1 MASPVTSSLQPESI
15 RWPREDTQT
24 TCQAGQRWQGVKTP
38 VNSLHTMMNLSEDKY
53 LSFLAPTGGTS
64 EATFTK
70 SFYSG
75 TEPQLLTTHT
85 PCHDFLL
92 LLSFSS
98 KPKGAGGWGGN
109 DGVRNTLNY
118 SRLCLCSKVIICNFN
133 YLRVI
138 RKGLSILKYPLGV
151 RGRRTTQPN
160 R

>member
-1 MASPVTSSLQPESI
+1 MVLVSDSLETQNSGALGWPPTVTSSLQPESI

-70 SFYSG
+70 SVYSG
-75 TEPQLLTTHT
+75 TEPQVLTTHT

-92 LLSFSS
+92 LLSFPVSVLHS
-98 KPKGAGGWGGN
+98 LTSPSQGLFPPKL
-109 DGVRNTLNY
+109 VP
-118 SRLCLCSKVIICNFN
+118 
-133 YLRVI
+133 
-138 RKGLSILKYPLGV
+138 LKC
-151 RGRRTTQPN
+151 
-160 R
+160 

>member
-1 MASPVTSSLQPESI
+1 MVLVSDSLETQNSGALGWPPTVTSSLQPESI

-92 LLSFSS
+92 LLSFPVSVLHS
-98 KPKGAGGWGGN
+98 LTSPSQGLFPPKA
-109 DGVRNTLNY
+109 RPT
-118 SRLCLCSKVIICNFN
+118 
-133 YLRVI
+133 
-138 RKGLSILKYPLGV
+138 
-151 RGRRTTQPN
+151 
-160 R
+160 